1 MKKLENKVAVIY
13 RDGSVEGAIAK
24 AFAREG
30 ARVFL
35 TGRTL
40 TKLNS
45 IANEILFGGG
55 AIEKAQLK
63 ALDEQAVE
71 KHMNEV
77 IKKIGKVDNSFN
89 AIGISQKGIQGIPLT
104 EPSVES
110 FSLPITTYTQS
121 HFMTAR

>member
-1 MKKLENKVAVIY
+1 VKKLENKVAIIY
-13 RDGSVEGAIAK
+13 RDGSVGGAIAK

-40 TKLNS
+40 TKLDS

-63 ALDEQAVE
+63 ALDEQTVE

-77 IKKIGKVDNSFN
+77 IKKIGKVDISFN
-89 AIGISQKGIQGIPLT
+89 PIGIPQKGIQGFPLT

-121 HFMTAR
+121 HFVTSR

>member
-13 RDGSVEGAIAK
+13 RDGSVGGAIAK
-24 AFAREG
+24 AFARQG

-40 TKLNS
+40 TKLDS

-77 IKKIGKVDNSFN
+77 IKQSGK
-89 AIGISQKGIQGIPLT
+89 LT
-104 EPSVES
+104 FLSTLSVFLKKVFKVFPSRNLRWRVS
-110 FSLPITTYTQS
+110 PFQSLPKHSLIS
-121 HFMTAR
+121 